1 MAAVKTNETTKLI
14 LAVET
19 GTTAGGVPV
28 YGKRSFADIR
38 PSISDDDVLSV
49 GTALAELQTRTLGKV
64 MRQDTAVLVEA

>member
-1 MAAVKTNETTKLI
+1 MSVPSPLSARSSALS
-14 LAVET
+14 
-19 GTTAGGVPV
+19 TTAGGVPV

-49 GTALAELQTRTLGKV
+49 GTALAGLQTRTLGKV